1 MEPLYLVTFMAKGF
15 ILGQLIRLQQD
26 SPLVLPRSCR
36 LCRQQGVGACDG
48 RLCPGAAFQQ
58 GLSLCWL
65 GWSAQDLDVLWA
77 ELCVL

>member
-1 MEPLYLVTFMAKGF
+1 MSRRVIVEKGPSVRAPGCLGGTDICEAKGPEW
-15 ILGQLIRLQQD
+15 
-26 SPLVLPRSCR
+26 SPNVAASPSS
-36 LCRQQGVGACDG
+36 GS
-48 RLCPGAAFQQ
+48 PGAAFQQ